1 MLEQVLS
8 PIHLLPYGLKEDCR
22 GLLDCCLLLL
32 QRGSPSRLHTLI
44 MSPGPNHGESFFT
57 RSLLLASHSFP
68 HSFPQLCIG
77 AILRF
82 LQLRSYGTLYSI
94 LALSC
99 HTGHRS
105 IQGVL
110 PLLIGEFRGT
120 LALFPCLLVGGIHS
134 LLPLLLGGNRG
145 PLALLFRL
153 FFFRHPQL
161 LAESE
166 LPDAW
171 HSHALVP
178 LVFFRHPQLLAES
191 ELPDAWQ
198 PHALVPHGPSR
209 LPQLE
214 AALDERALRGA
225 DALLAQADGRHPL
238 PFAAVDRSESWPPR
252 ALPVPSRR
260 RHSRRPAGS

>member
-1 MLEQVLS
+1 
-8 PIHLLPYGLKEDCR
+8 
-22 GLLDCCLLLL
+22 
-32 QRGSPSRLHTLI
+32 

-153 FFFRHPQL
+153 FFFGIHSCL
-161 LAESE
+161 LS
-166 LPDAW
+166 LSCQTRGILTLFLKPLLM
-171 HSHALVP
+171 SALCAV
-178 LVFFRHPQLLAES
+178 LTLCLRKLMGGIHC
-191 ELPDAWQ
+191 
-198 PHALVPHGPSR
+198 R
-209 LPQLE
+209 LPQLIE
-214 AALDERALRGA
+214 VSPG
-225 DALLAQADGRHPL
+225 LLALYPCLLVGGIQGVLQGLSCATL
-238 PFAAVDRSESWPPR
+238 
-252 ALPVPSRR
+252 
-260 RHSRRPAGS
+260 GSLTLF